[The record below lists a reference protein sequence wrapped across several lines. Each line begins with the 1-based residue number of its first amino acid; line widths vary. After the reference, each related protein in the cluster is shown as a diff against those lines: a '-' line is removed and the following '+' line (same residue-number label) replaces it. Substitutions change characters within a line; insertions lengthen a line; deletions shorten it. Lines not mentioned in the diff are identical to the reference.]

1 MSARYIIN
9 ISTQGGNNNEKD
21 DCFYTHACRR
31 VLPRCLRFR
40 YCRSRYRTDRDARR
54 RGDSNCRNA
63 VESGEAWYELQNDD
77 TILTVRLP
85 SNPSTGYDWSYEIS
99 NDQAIELLTQEY
111 VQDEAA
117 PDAVGVGGT
126 WVASFANFGSAFGE
140 VTISFRYARSW
151 VDNEPAEVRTLQLHI
166 GSQIEVIS
174 ADPAISE

>member
-1 MSARYIIN
+1 MKKMIAFILTLAAVFSLA
-9 ISTQGGNNNEKD
+9 
-21 DCFYTHACRR
+21 ACGSGTAE
-31 VLPRCLRFR
+31 VVTVP
-40 YCRSRYRTDRDARR
+40 TETPAAEVTPTAETP
-54 RGDSNCRNA
+54 A

-99 NDQAIELLTQEY
+99 NGQAIELLTQEY

-151 VDNEPAEVRTLQLHI
+151 EDNEPAEVRTLHLHI
-166 GSQIEVIS
+166 VENSQIEVIS
-174 ADPAISE
+174 ADPAVSE